1 MDSGEI
7 TSIVTIIGMIFTY
20 LGITSVDSTVITGAV
35 NGLIAVVTFGAAIW
49 SWYIDR
55 TKNDTT
61 A

>member
-49 SWYIDR
+49 SWYVHR
-55 TKNDTT
+55 SNNTT
-61 A
+61 N